1 MAEEKKNLFLIDGFA
16 LIYRAYFAFIKNPLK
31 TRKGESTGAIYGFTN
46 FLMNMIEA
54 HAPHHWAVVLD
65 TEKPT
70 FRHELFV
77 EYKATREKMP
87 DELQEQIPRIRDI
100 LEALRI
106 PVIER
111 EGYEADDIIS
121 ALARKAADEGFRVVI
136 VSGDKDF
143 CQLVDDDIVLLNP
156 GRGATAAEWVDEKG
170 VVEKLGVPP
179 DRVVDLLALM
189 GDNSDNVPGVPG
201 IGRKTAEKLVSE
213 FGGLSEIYDSIDSI
227 PSKKMREKLETHR
240 DDAYLSWD
248 LVVLGTDVPIDVEMK
263 DLRRVDPDD
272 ARVEELFRD
281 LEFFS
286 LLRDR
291 ATRVEVKGESDYGVI
306 SSREKLESFLKRA
319 GNTGRLALDTETT
332 GLDPMEADLVGIS
345 LSVEEG
351 KAVYVPLSHA
361 EETPLDREEI
371 LRVLRPVLESAGI
384 EKFGQNLKYDF
395 VVLNRAGIRL
405 DGLAFD
411 TMVASYLLEPN
422 RKSHG
427 LDFLAMEFL
436 GHRMQTFGE
445 VVGDRR
451 RSFADVPIL
460 DAARYSCEDVD
471 FTMRLANLFGGML
484 EEKELLSLFRD
495 IEVPLI
501 TVLADMEM
509 AGVAIDTVFFSALSD
524 KMEEDLRH
532 LEENI
537 FAIAGEEFN
546 INSHPQ
552 LSRILFEKLKLP
564 TQRKT
569 KTGYSTD
576 SEVLE
581 KLAEQHEIPRLLLD
595 YRELSKLKSTYVDTL
610 PRQINPR
617 TNRIHT
623 SYNQVVTSTGRLSS
637 SGPNLQNIPIRT
649 PIGRDIR
656 KGFIPG
662 DRECVILSCDYS
674 QIELRI
680 MAHLSNDEE
689 MVKAFRAG
697 EDIHRSTAALV
708 FGLPYEK
715 VPEMLRSRAKEVNFG
730 IIYGMGAFGLS
741 RRLNIPLAEA
751 EAFIGGYF
759 DRFRGVRDFIGRI
772 IAEAK
777 EKGYVTTIMGRRR
790 YLPEIDDKRRSVREF
805 AQRTAVNSPIQGSAA
820 DIIKIAMIDI
830 HREMRRRGLKSR
842 MIMQVHDELVFEAF
856 EDELQEMREL
866 VSEKMERAIVLKVP
880 VIVDIQEGANWYECK
895 GDA

>member
-1 MAEEKKNLFLIDGFA
+1 LAEEKKNLFLIDGFA

-31 TRKGESTGAIYGFTN
+31 TRTGENTGAIYGFTN
-46 FLMNMIEA
+46 FLLNIVKA
-54 HAPHHWAVVLD
+54 HEPCHWAVVLD

-87 DELQEQIPRIRDI
+87 EELQDQIPRIREV
-100 LEALRI
+100 LAALRI
-106 PVIER
+106 PVIEL

-121 ALARKAADEGFRVVI
+121 ALSRKATDEGLRVVI

-143 CQLVDDDIVLLNP
+143 CQLVDEDIALLNP
-156 GRGATAAEWVDEKG
+156 GRGAMAEEWVDEKG

-179 DRVVDLLALM
+179 ERVVDLLALM
-189 GDNSDNVPGVPG
+189 GDSSDNVPGVHG
-201 IGRKTAEKLVSE
+201 IGRKTAEKLINE

-227 PSKKMREKLETHR
+227 PSKRMREKLEAHR
-240 DDAYLSWD
+240 DNAYLSRD
-248 LVVLGTDVPIDVEMK
+248 LVVLGTDVPIEVEME

-272 ARVEELFRD
+272 DMVEELFRD

-286 LLRDR
+286 LLRER
-291 ATRVEVKGESDYGVI
+291 VERVEVKDQSNYEVI
-306 SSREKLESFLKRA
+306 SSRESLESFLKRA
-319 GNTGRLALDTETT
+319 EDIGRLALDTETT
-332 GLDPMEADLVGIS
+332 ELDPMEADLVGIS
-345 LSVEEG
+345 LCLKEG
-351 KAVYVPLSHA
+351 EAVYIPLSHI
-361 EETPLDREEI
+361 EETPLDRENI
-371 LRVLRPVLESAGI
+371 IQTLKPVLESAGI
-384 EKFGQNLKYDF
+384 EKVGQNLKYDF
-395 VVLNRAGIRL
+395 VVLNRAGLRL
-405 DGLAFD
+405 EGLAFD

-445 VVGDRR
+445 VVGDRK

-471 FTMRLANLFGGML
+471 VTMRLANRFERML
-484 EEKELLSLFRD
+484 EEKEIYRLFRD
-495 IEVPLI
+495 VEVPLI

-509 AGVAIDTVFFSALSD
+509 VGVAIDPDFFSTLSER
-524 KMEEDLRH
+524 MEGDLKR

-537 FAIAGEEFN
+537 FAVTGEEFN

-564 TQRKT
+564 PQRRT

-595 YRELSKLKSTYVDTL
+595 FRELSKLKSTYVDAL
-610 PRQINPR
+610 PRQVNPR

-623 SYNQVVTSTGRLSS
+623 SFNQVITSTGRLSS

-689 MVKAFRAG
+689 MVRAFRAG
-697 EDIHRSTAALV
+697 EDIHRQTAALI
-708 FGLPYEK
+708 FDLPYDK
-715 VPEMLRSRAKEVNFG
+715 VPDMLRSRAKEVNFG
-730 IIYGMGAFGLS
+730 IIYGMGSFGLS

-759 DRFRGVRDFIGRI
+759 DRFRGVKDFIDRI
-772 IAEAK
+772 IADAK
-777 EKGYVTTIMGRRR
+777 ENGYVTTIMGRRR
-790 YLPEIDDKRRSVREF
+790 YLPEIEDKRRSVREF

-830 HREMRRRGLKSR
+830 HREMQRRDLKSR
-842 MIMQVHDELVFEAF
+842 MIMQVHDELVFEVF
-856 EDELQEMREL
+856 ENELVEMREL
-866 VSEKMERAIVLKVP
+866 VREKMEGAIVLRVP
-880 VIVDIQEGANWYECK
+880 VIVDIKEGANWFECK
-895 GDA
+895 GES

>member
-31 TRKGESTGAIYGFTN
+31 TRSGENTGAIYGFTN
-46 FLMNMIEA
+46 FLLNIVKA
-54 HAPHHWAVVLD
+54 HEPCHWAVVLD

-87 DELQEQIPRIRDI
+87 EELQDQIPRIREV
-100 LEALRI
+100 LAALRI
-106 PVIER
+106 PVIEL

-121 ALARKAADEGFRVVI
+121 ALSRKATDEGLRVVI

-143 CQLVDDDIVLLNP
+143 CQLVDEDIALLNP
-156 GRGATAAEWVDEKG
+156 GRGAMAEEWVDEKG

-179 DRVVDLLALM
+179 ERVVDLLALM
-189 GDNSDNVPGVPG
+189 GDSSDNVPGVPG
-201 IGRKTAEKLVSE
+201 IGRKTAEKLINE

-227 PSKKMREKLETHR
+227 PSKRMREKLEAHR
-240 DDAYLSWD
+240 DNAYLSRD
-248 LVVLGTDVPIDVEMK
+248 LVVLGTDVPIEVEME

-272 ARVEELFRD
+272 DKIEELFRD

-286 LLRDR
+286 LLRE
-291 ATRVEVKGESDYGVI
+291 RVERIEVKDQSNYEVI
-306 SSREKLESFLKRA
+306 SSREGLELFLKRA
-319 GNTGRLALDTETT
+319 EDIGRLALDTETT
-332 GLDPMEADLVGIS
+332 ELDPMEADLVGIS
-345 LSVEEG
+345 LCLKEG
-351 KAVYVPLSHA
+351 EAVYIPLSHI
-361 EETPLDREEI
+361 EETPLERENI
-371 LRVLRPVLESAGI
+371 MQTLKPVLESAGI
-384 EKFGQNLKYDF
+384 EKVGQNLKYDF
-395 VVLNRAGIRL
+395 VVLKRAGLRL
-405 DGLAFD
+405 EGLAFD

-451 RSFADVPIL
+451 KSFADVPIL

-471 FTMRLANLFGGML
+471 VTMRLANRFERML
-484 EEKELLSLFRD
+484 EEKEIYPLFRD
-495 IEVPLI
+495 VEVPLI
-501 TVLADMEM
+501 PVLADMEM
-509 AGVAIDTVFFSALSD
+509 VGVAIDPDFFSTLSE
-524 KMEEDLRH
+524 KMEGDLKR

-537 FAIAGEEFN
+537 FAVAGEEFN

-564 TQRKT
+564 PQRRT

-595 YRELSKLKSTYVDTL
+595 FRELSKLKSTYVDAL
-610 PRQINPR
+610 PRQVNPR

-623 SYNQVVTSTGRLSS
+623 SFNQVITSTGRLSS

-689 MVKAFRAG
+689 MVRAFRAG
-697 EDIHRSTAALV
+697 EDIHRQTAALI
-708 FGLPYEK
+708 FDLPYDK
-715 VPEMLRSRAKEVNFG
+715 VPDMLRSRAKEVNFG
-730 IIYGMGAFGLS
+730 IIYGMGSFGLS

-759 DRFRGVRDFIGRI
+759 NRFRGVKAFIDQI
-772 IAEAK
+772 ISDAK
-777 EKGYVTTIMGRRR
+777 ENGYVTTIMGRRR
-790 YLPEIDDKRRSVREF
+790 YLPEIEDKRRSVREF

-830 HREMRRRGLKSR
+830 HREMQRRDLKSR
-842 MIMQVHDELVFEAF
+842 MIMQVHDELVFEVF
-856 EDELQEMREL
+856 KDELVEMREL
-866 VSEKMERAIVLKVP
+866 VREKMEGAIVLRVP
-880 VIVDIQEGANWYECK
+880 VIVDIKEGANWFECK
-895 GDA
+895 GDS